1 MSVIENARM
10 LLVMAGKDIR
20 AMATLVGFHAQQAV
34 E

>member
-1 MSVIENARM
+1 MSAIENARM

-20 AMATLVGFHAQQAV
+20 VMAALVGFHAQRAV